1 MTEKE
6 LTLILLTPQGTE
18 FEGPVEAVYL
28 PGTAGRF
35 EVLPGHAPIV
45 STLEKGEIRW
55 RTGGVEL
62 SVAIHGGALMLND
75 QTLTVCAQL
84 DS

>member
-1 MTEKE
+1 MTDKE
-6 LTLILLTPQGTE
+6 LTLILLTPQGPE
-18 FEGPVEAVYL
+18 YEGPVSAVYL
-28 PGTAGRF
+28 PGSAGRF

-45 STLEKGEIRW
+45 STLDRGEIRW
-55 RTGGVEL
+55 RTGDVEL
-62 SVAIHGGALMLND
+62 SVAIRAGALMLND

>member
-1 MTEKE
+1 MDKE

-18 FEGPVEAVYL
+18 YEGPVTAVYL

-35 EVLPGHAPIV
+35 EILPGHAPIV
-45 STLEKGEIRW
+45 STLEKGEVRW
-55 RTGGVEL
+55 RMGDTEM
-62 SVAIHGGALMLND
+62 SVAVRSGALMLKD
-75 QTLTVCAQL
+75 KTLTVCVQL

>member
-1 MTEKE
+1 MTEKQ

-18 FEGPVEAVYL
+18 YEGLVSAVYL

-35 EVLPGHAPIV
+35 EVLPGHSPIV

-55 RTGGVEL
+55 RMEDVEM
-62 SVAIHGGALMLND
+62 SVAIRSGALMLKDN
-75 QTLTVCAQL
+75 TLTVCAQL